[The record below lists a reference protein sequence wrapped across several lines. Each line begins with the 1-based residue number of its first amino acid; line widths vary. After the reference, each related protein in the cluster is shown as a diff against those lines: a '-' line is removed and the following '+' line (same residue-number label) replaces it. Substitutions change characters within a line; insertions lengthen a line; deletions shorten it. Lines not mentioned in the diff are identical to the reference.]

1 MIVLLAVVVFVAK
14 FFWLLVAFA
23 AAAVIGRT
31 VGGGL
36 AHHDDSVL
44 ERCARDAQVRARAD
58 QQQAWTLAGDPRGTY
73 GIYPPC

>member
-31 VGGGL
+31 LGKGV
-36 AHHDDSVL
+36 AHHDDSVR
-44 ERCARDAQVRARAD
+44 ERRAQAAAVRARAD